1 VSFGFDGDAKIETC
15 YRIISR
21 GSTPHRI
28 SAIPVGGYKQ
38 EQIPLQK
45 QPVTTIHYADV
56 NSPARFSCPQ
66 DPIGIIEIFGK
77 ESNGIKPLRFN
88 ILNHCDNPIELV
100 ECVNRIS
107 MERPPIVMS
116 TPTDCRSHRSSK
128 RKAETDLRHF
138 ASFCFGTVS
147 TVKRP
152 AV

>member
-38 EQIPLQK
+38 EQISLQK

-66 DPIGIIEIFGK
+66 DPIGIIGIFGK

-107 MERPPIVMS
+107 MQDSHLSSILAAVPHVYVWRIVVVELHLDDDAQE
-116 TPTDCRSHRSSK
+116 P
-128 RKAETDLRHF
+128 AELWHGDL
-138 ASFCFGTVS
+138 AD
-147 TVKRP
+147 
-152 AV
+152 